1 MHLARSIFRLMD
13 MSFMH
18 VGYRE
23 AACMTT
29 LTEQHCLRCD
39 GLRRKGDVTATIL
52 IGEVV
57 LAHVLE
63 AVTSRTGHGHIIV
76 DIDKYAPVS
85 RLGGDSYA
93 RVTELYDIPRPGK
106 EWQARASAVKRA

>member
-1 MHLARSIFRLMD
+1 MLM
-13 MSFMH
+13 
-18 VGYRE
+18 
-23 AACMTT
+23 
-29 LTEQHCLRCD
+29 LTRQKDLRCA

-63 AVTSRTGHGHIIV
+63 AVTTRTGHGHIIV

-93 RVTELYDIPRPGK
+93 RITELYDIPRPGK
-106 EWQARASAVKRA
+106 EWQARASAVT